1 MDKFQE
7 VQKPAKTKSQKKKE
21 NLNTPVASKEIKSVI
36 KYLPTKENSEL
47 DHFTGEFYW
56 ILKELL
62 STLLKLFK
70 NIEEVGTLLNS
81 FNEACWHQSQTK
93 TPQEKKST
101 HQYPYNYWREHS

>member
-47 DHFTGEFYW
+47 DHFTGEFY
-56 ILKELL
+56 
-62 STLLKLFK
+62 
-70 NIEEVGTLLNS
+70 
-81 FNEACWHQSQTK
+81 
-93 TPQEKKST
+93 
-101 HQYPYNYWREHS
+101 